1 MDILTVA
8 QVGASEL
15 TASSSRGSNSGV
27 DKVNFNFSF
36 VPKVVEGNLN
46 LIYRFLGVQLRL

>member
-15 TASSSRGSNSGV
+15 TASSSRRSNSGAA
-27 DKVNFNFSF
+27 KVNFSF

-46 LIYRFLGVQLRL
+46 LIYRLWVVQLRL

>member
-15 TASSSRGSNSGV
+15 TASSSRGSNSGAA
-27 DKVNFNFSF
+27 KVNFSF
-36 VPKVVEGNLN
+36 VPKVAEGNLN
-46 LIYRFLGVQLRL
+46 LIYRFWGVQLRL